1 LNGDITD
8 ATSVENELT
17 VTFGTVFEPLLD
29 DPDPEPDD
37 PQAAAVKLTTPARA
51 RRLVARKLLL
61 FPRFIPQ
68 DPFRPKTHLRA
79 NPGNHTAGMSRY

>member
-17 VTFGTVFEPLLD
+17 LIFGTVFEPPPEPD
-29 DPDPEPDD
+29 DPPDD

-51 RRLVARKLLL
+51 TKLTARKLLL
-61 FPRFIPQ
+61 LPRFIPQ
-68 DPFRPKTHLRA
+68 TPFA
-79 NPGNHTAGMSRY
+79 